1 MNQLVPVVLSVAE
14 TPPLWS
20 WPVVIASSAVLVSLG
35 KLIDW
40 LFRERQKT
48 AILLGLRNLENKLKN
63 TPIRIWQAHVAGRY
77 VGFVTKLGPTVF
89 GFRVNYVDLHK
100 RNKPIPP
107 LEASIQRMVR
117 LRVYL
122 FCIAPMIVFIIFL
135 IYEDS
140 RGSVERYWNISLPSI
155 PWYVVSLSVP
165 VFFFLVPVFI
175 IVVPLILL
183 MPLIWTLYLLDLV
196 TLRRFGLVKHIDAR
210 FETPFRYMIISF
222 EWTLNRIMPMV
233 FISTCF
239 TVVATIIGLHFSH
252 GHHGSY
258 WFAVRGASLVPSDPI
273 TLAVLN
279 FPFDFLTI
287 LISRELLKWVI
298 SKGRWISV
306 VAVIDILI
314 SGMLALTL
322 HSLLKAIESGQITT
336 SALVG
341 HLTNSWNWLASVMT
355 LQASSTHPD
364 WPLTPLIL
372 TAFIPV
378 STYMSVLILLGISG
392 ILLRIAGYICGLLGE
407 KQHTPFFELAV
418 ALSLL
423 TTAAKG
429 VTELMSLLL

>member
-1 MNQLVPVVLSVAE
+1 MNQLVPVVLSAAE

-48 AILLGLRNLENKLKN
+48 VILLGLRNLENKLKN

-89 GFRVNYVDLHK
+89 GFRVNYVDLLK
-100 RNKPIPP
+100 RNKPTPP
-107 LEASIQRMVR
+107 LEARIQRMVR

-165 VFFFLVPVFI
+165 AFFFLVPVLI
-175 IVVPLILL
+175 MLPLI
-183 MPLIWTLYLLDLV
+183 PLIWTLYLLDLV
-196 TLRRFGLVKHIDAR
+196 TLRRFGLVKHFEPR
-210 FETPFRYMIISF
+210 FETAFGYMIIYF
-222 EWTLNRIMPMV
+222 EWTLNRIMPLV

-258 WFAVRGASLVPSDPI
+258 WFDVKGASLVPSNPI
-273 TLAVLN
+273 MLAALN
-279 FPFDFLTI
+279 FPFDLLTI

-306 VAVIDILI
+306 VAMIDILI

-322 HSLLKAIESGQITT
+322 HSLLKAIESGQIAP

-355 LQASSTHPD
+355 LQATSTHPD

-378 STYMSVLILLGISG
+378 SIYMSVLILLGISG

-429 VTELMSLLL
+429 VTELMSFL